1 MPAAAD
7 SRARMGELAQLE
19 ANMMAYAN
27 SQAKE
32 RGQAP
37 PFTVNVQVDG
47 ETVARAVNNAQ
58 QGNASRAFSPVP
70 AY

>member
-1 MPAAAD
+1 MN
-7 SRARMGELAQLE
+7 EFAQLE
-19 ANMMAYAN
+19 QNMLAFANA
-27 SQAKE
+27 QARD

-47 ETVARAVNNAQ
+47 ETVARATHNA
-58 QGNASRAFSPVP
+58 NSDAAARSFSPVP

>member
-1 MPAAAD
+1 
-7 SRARMGELAQLE
+7 
-19 ANMMAYAN
+19 MMAYAN

-47 ETVARAVNNAQ
+47 EIVARAVNNAQ